1 MNYLKEILFLL
12 DSDKAKLPWIV
23 LLFIAV
29 SVIDVIGV
37 GLMGPFV
44 ALIIDP
50 ELTQNEFIQGIVIFS
65 GLSLNVNS
73 VIVLLSV
80 FLILIFFFKSIAGIL
95 ILRLIMNFAFK
106 QQIRLRAKLM
116 QSYQSLPYIRY
127 VERNSAEYVYAI
139 QNLVSI
145 FTGRIVIVGLKT
157 MSDIIVSVAIISVLA
172 WKDINLLLTLL
183 ALISV
188 VAFIFDRVISK
199 KIQTSGKNANIA
211 STKLVKAINE
221 GIEGMKELRIL
232 GKAEYFENVVSSQAI
247 EYANNM
253 KRSEIMTNI
262 PRYLIESMVVF
273 FLASAIIV
281 ELITESNL
289 MGLVPTLAMF
299 AIASIKLIPSAN
311 SISSGITQLRFNR
324 NTVSLLFND
333 MQAFEEELRDKFSDT
348 DDIQFEELNL
358 QSITY
363 QYPNS
368 SGPVIK
374 SISLNIKQ
382 GETIGFI
389 GQSGSGK
396 TTLID
401 IILGLLTPQEG
412 SILVNGKRI
421 DEFKKNWQ
429 SRIAYLPQQVLILDD
444 TLKNN
449 IAIGEVEAEID
460 TDRMYDAIYR
470 ARLSKVVDK
479 LPKGVDSILGER
491 GISFSGGQRQRVAL
505 ARAIYNQRDIL
516 VMDEATSSL
525 DEVTEKEVT
534 DEIKSLKGS
543 LTMLIITHR
552 LSTLKYC
559 DRIYRIDDGKIIEE
573 TTYKKLIKIEEIK

>member
-65 GLSLNVNS
+65 GLSLNVNF
-73 VIVLLSV
+73 VIILLSV
-80 FLILIFFFKSIAGIL
+80 FLVLIFFFKSIAGIL

-157 MSDIIVSVAIISVLA
+157 ISDIIVSVAIISVLA

-211 STKLVKAINE
+211 STKLVKAVNE

-232 GKAEYFENVVSSQAI
+232 GKAAYFENVVSSQAI

-289 MGLVPTLAMF
+289 MELVPTLAMF

-333 MQAFEEELRDKFSDT
+333 MQAFEEELRDNFSDT
-348 DDIQFEELNL
+348 EDIQFEELNL

-382 GETIGFI
+382 GETIGLI

-534 DEIKSLKGS
+534 DEIKSLKGN

-552 LSTLKYC
+552 LNTLKYC

>member
-12 DSDKAKLPWIV
+12 DRDKTKLPWIV
-23 LLFIAV
+23 FLFLAV

-50 ELTQNEFIQGIVIFS
+50 ELTQNEFIQGIIRFS
-65 GLSLNVNS
+65 GFSLSVNS
-73 VIVLLSV
+73 VIILLSI

-116 QSYQSLPYIRY
+116 RSYQSLPYIRY

-157 MSDIIVSVAIISVLA
+157 ISDIIVSVAIILVLA
-172 WKDINLLLTLL
+172 WKDINLLITLL

-199 KIQTSGKNANIA
+199 KIQTSGKSANVA
-211 STKLVKAINE
+211 STKLVKAVNE

-232 GKAEYFENVVSSQAI
+232 GKAEYFENVVSRQAI

-281 ELITESNL
+281 QLIMDSNL
-289 MGLVPTLAMF
+289 LDLVPTLAMF
-299 AIASIKLIPSAN
+299 AVASIKLIPSAN

-324 NTVSLLFND
+324 NTVSLLFKD
-333 MQAFEEELRDKFSDT
+333 MQTFDEELCDTFSDT
-348 DDIQFEELNL
+348 EDIQFEELNL

-368 SGPVIK
+368 SGQVIK
-374 SISLNIKQ
+374 SISLNIKK
-382 GETIGFI
+382 GEAIGLI

-460 TDRMYDAIYR
+460 IDRLYDAIYR

-479 LPKGVDSILGER
+479 LPKGVESILGER

-534 DEIKSLKGS
+534 DEIKSLKGD
-543 LTMLIITHR
+543 LTMIIITHR
-552 LSTLKYC
+552 LNTLRYC

-573 TTYKKLIKIEEIK
+573 TTYKKLT